1 MPILKLYDGSGW
13 VEIPILDGVP
23 GGELGGTWAAP
34 TVDATHAGSKHPAD
48 ILTTRG
54 DLIRRGAS
62 EPERFAAVTAGAI
75 VGGNGT
81 DVVATVPKRS
91 IIIRAE
97 GLRPNT
103 TDPCA
108 DAVQA
113 ETGTGGKNYVTRS
126 FAANE
131 QGSMDMFLPE
141 NYDGGTVTWW
151 YSWISPSGSSA
162 GDTVIFSL
170 RGSSTQNGDAIGE
183 AQGSPVTIT
192 DTLLTGTDRYH
203 KSDESSALTIAG
215 SPSGGDLVI
224 WEIERT
230 GGTMAEE
237 APLLTV
243 YIRYGTNNVSDE

>member
-1 MPILKLYDGSGW
+1 MPILKLYDGSDW
-13 VEIPILDGVP
+13 VEVPILDGVP

-54 DLIRRGAS
+54 DLIRRGAAA
-62 EPERFAAVTAGAI
+62 PERFAAVTAGAI

-91 IIIRAE
+91 IIIRAA
-97 GLRPNT
+97 GLTPNI

-108 DAVQA
+108 DALTQ
-113 ETGTGGKNYVTRS
+113 ETATGGKNYVTRA

-131 QGSMDMFLPE
+131 QASMDMDLPE

-151 YSWISPSGSSA
+151 YKWISPTGSSA
-162 GDTVIFSL
+162 GDTVIFGL
-170 RGSSTQNGDAIGE
+170 RGSSSQNGDAIGE
-183 AQGSPVTIT
+183 AQGAQVTIT
-192 DTLLTGTDRYH
+192 DTLLTGADRYH
-203 KSDESSALTIAG
+203 HSDESSALTIAG
-215 SPSGGDLVI
+215 SPSGGDAVI
-224 WEIERT
+224 WEVERT
-230 GGTMAEE
+230 GGTMTEE
-237 APLLTV
+237 APLWRI